1 MWVLG
6 DTLAYRVSL
15 VGACVRALVGGICR
29 AVLAVFHLSAGQD
42 PAPVL
47 IIAAVL
53 GIISGVLAGVT
64 GNV

>member
-1 MWVLG
+1 M
-6 DTLAYRVSL
+6 THRVSL
-15 VGACVRALVGGICR
+15 VGACVGALVGGICR

-42 PAPVL
+42 PTPVL

-53 GIISGVLAGVT
+53 GFISGAPAGVT